1 MLLFALEV
9 ITLLFLFVCLCL
21 GLLSTQGNEFYL
33 SLESLVNGLSIFAL
47 DYQLIL
53 SSFFFFFFPSIWKR
67 ICLGKRKRNKLCMA
81 CKKAV
86 QMLHISV
93 QMQLISFCMSILCKM
108 GVSFLIFNMPENIL
122 LVHM

>member
-53 SSFFFFFFPSIWKR
+53 SSFFFFFSQHLETYLF
-67 ICLGKRKRNKLCMA
+67 GKK
-81 CKKAV
+81 
-86 QMLHISV
+86 
-93 QMQLISFCMSILCKM
+93 
-108 GVSFLIFNMPENIL
+108 EEE
-122 LVHM
+122 